1 MNEALIVI
9 DVSDDINDYHYYL
22 HLNGKNTV
30 TAFSF
35 PTISKRAMEICNTL
49 DKLGIMCTI
58 FYSEKASHRIYM
70 EGSNATLLGVKEND
84 D

>member
-22 HLNGKNTV
+22 RLNGKNTV
-30 TAFSF
+30 TALSF
-35 PTISKRAMEICNTL
+35 PTISKRAMEICNAL
-49 DKLGIMCTI
+49 DKLGITCTI
-58 FYSEKASHRIYM
+58 FYSEKASHHIYM
-70 EGSNATLLGVKEND
+70 ETSNAALLGAGEGD